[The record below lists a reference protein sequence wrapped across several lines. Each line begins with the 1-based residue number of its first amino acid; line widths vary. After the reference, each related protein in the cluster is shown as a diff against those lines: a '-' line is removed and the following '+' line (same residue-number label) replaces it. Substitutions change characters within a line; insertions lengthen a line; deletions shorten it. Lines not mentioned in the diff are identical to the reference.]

1 MPNILSQLGQMIAGA
16 VGSSPGVQAQ
26 LTEAEQQAANAF
38 FTIAGEMLIVIGL
51 LTLIAWRQK

>member
-1 MPNILSQLGQMIAGA
+1 MIAGA